1 MSYRGVSFLLFF
13 CLSLFAQDSVF
24 YLFQEEQIP
33 VYKEESIPSIIQ
45 PNSSPLKESEG
56 LQLNVNGE
64 KSVTMDVNQ
73 GLGVTQGLILDI
85 NGQIDSVTQ
94 IQAFLSD
101 QERDLEVQQ
110 YSGSLREFD
119 QVYFKITNPFYA
131 LSLGDIVVNYQ
142 VGIHGRWK
150 QNLRGVDASLNPQWG
165 HSQASIGTSKSLY
178 TVVRFQT
185 NLGQQGGYNIE
196 SSSGRIYSIRP
207 GSERVFLDGVELISG
222 VDYEINYFEGQL
234 NFLANRMI
242 QDIQQVEVRFEFWE
256 EQFVEDYSAISQTLN
271 WNKSEIGIWRFT
283 KARNYNNSND
293 SRIIIS
299 DALELD
305 SLRSQNEVYYELKGE
320 IYQKKPSNS
329 FNVGDTLYLPIFLE
343 TNQGSYRVVNDG
355 VNIEEQYYEFVGNGN
370 GLYDVSSEQEQNQA
384 QEWRGAYGQT
394 DFMGLNVHLEV
405 DQVQTTKE
413 EETNS
418 QKRIT
423 WEIKSSM
430 DSVDRKVIHYRWK
443 GLREESGFQDF
454 NQEDGGFFL
463 WNEWDLARDF
473 SRAKFSLDEFEIQI
487 RPSKGWINKFE
498 YQDLSITEID
508 SSLVGSQYEY
518 QMKYQSNWIQ
528 QENSLRF
535 LTHQMNLS
543 NDYHRKQIQSKTSIL
558 TSHLTPSFELVANER
573 GFDSLF
579 QENKLKPSLSYRR
592 EFDNYNW
599 SHNSDFEYR
608 EVFLTPEVDSLTSY
622 QFSESIEFNYKRQY
636 QLRQYFN
643 WTSQEEMLYE
653 KSKNQ
658 FWLTQFE
665 QSYWNEKSII
675 EGESRYELE
684 NTNANFLIP
693 IYQRVP
699 EGSGN
704 VQFDSLTQSYVTQ
717 VERGDYRI
725 AGWVNDSTQA
735 DQLQE
740 RSELSFFLRLNT
752 APLFQVK
759 EGFLAYSQ
767 LGWRANFFTSDTAR
781 AKVWIPEWKSSKH
794 SEYYESGQDQEIFF
808 LVDDENHSIG
818 WWRRFNHQFTN
829 GIGLQEESELSDL
842 VDIKYSMLKRW
853 KLLPQF
859 KKTNHINYGFG
870 YWDNYEWRL
879 MFSYERPWGLF
890 TRPFYKIARGAF
902 INSENQRQELQMDM
916 MGLEIEFNQADVGIS
931 NLKLQSIQL
940 NSEELPFAL
949 TQGYSKGDNFEINW
963 NNHIKMAQGL
973 YVDFNYL
980 LLWSRGT
987 PETFQRLLLEAR
999 AVF

>member
-1 MSYRGVSFLLFF
+1 MSYRGISFLLFF
-13 CLSLFAQDSVF
+13 CFSLFAQDSVF
-24 YLFQEEQIP
+24 YLFQREQIP
-33 VYKEESIPSIIQ
+33 VYQKDSISLFTQ
-45 PNSSPLKESEG
+45 SSLPTSEDEDGLK
-56 LQLNVNGE
+56 LNVNGE

-85 NGQIDSVTQ
+85 NGQLDSATQ

-119 QVYFKITNPFYA
+119 QVYFKITNPFYT
-131 LSLGDIVVNYQ
+131 LSLGDIVIDYQ

-150 QNLRGVDASLNPQWG
+150 QNLRGVDASLSPDWG
-165 HSQASIGTSKSLY
+165 QSQVSVGTSKSLY

-207 GSERVFLDGVELISG
+207 GSEKVFLDGIELLSG
-222 VDYEINYFEGQL
+222 IDYEINYFEGQL

-242 QDIQQVEVRFEFWE
+242 QDIQQVEVRFEYWE
-256 EQFVEDYSAISQTLN
+256 EQFVEDYSAMAQTLK
-271 WNKSEIGIWRFT
+271 WGQTEVGVWRFT
-283 KARNYNNSND
+283 KARNYNNSNN
-293 SRIIIS
+293 SLVVIS
-299 DALELD
+299 DAVELD
-305 SLRSQNEVYYELKGE
+305 SLRSQNEIYYELIDE
-320 IYQKKPSNS
+320 IYKKKSPNS
-329 FNVGDTLYLPIFLE
+329 FSVGDSLYRPIFLE
-343 TNQGSYRVVNDG
+343 TNQGSYQVVNDG
-355 VNIEEQYYEFVGNGN
+355 INIDEQYFEFVGVGN
-370 GLYDVSSEQEQNQA
+370 GLYDISSEQEQDQK
-384 QEWRGAYGQT
+384 QEWRGAFGQT
-394 DFMGLNVHLEV
+394 EFLGLNVHLEV
-405 DQVQTTKE
+405 DQVQTQE
-413 EETNS
+413 DEINLTN
-418 QKRIT
+418 RIT
-423 WEIKSSM
+423 WEIKSSV
-430 DSVDRKVIHYRWK
+430 DSTDHQVIQYRWK
-443 GLREESGFQDF
+443 GLREEADFQDF
-454 NQEDGGFFL
+454 NQEDGGFYL
-463 WNEWDLARDF
+463 WNDWDLARDF
-473 SRAKFSLDEFEIQI
+473 SLAKFSLDEYEIQI
-487 RPSKGWINKFE
+487 LPTQNWQNKFK
-498 YQDLSITEID
+498 YQDLTITELD
-508 SSLVGSQYEY
+508 SSLIGSQYEY
-518 QMKYQSNWIQ
+518 QMRYNSDWIQ
-528 QENSLRF
+528 QENNLRY
-535 LTHQMNLS
+535 LTHQTNLS
-543 NDYHRKQIQSKTSIL
+543 NDYHRKQIRSKTSIL
-558 TSHLTPSFELVANER
+558 TEYLTPSFELLANER
-573 GFDSLF
+573 GYDSLF
-579 QENKLKPSLSYRR
+579 QENKLKPSLDYRR
-592 EFDNYNW
+592 EFENFNW
-599 SHNSDFEYR
+599 SHHSDFEYR
-608 EVFLTPEVDSLTSY
+608 EVFLTPEVDSLKSY
-622 QFSESIEFNYKRQY
+622 QFSESMEFNYKRQY

-643 WTSQEEMLYE
+643 WTSQEEMLYQ
-653 KSKNQ
+653 KNKNQ

-665 QSYWNEKSII
+665 QSYWNQKSIL

-752 APLFQVK
+752 APLFQVN
-759 EGFLAYSQ
+759 EGFLAFSQ
-767 LGWRANFFTSDTAR
+767 LGWRANFFTSDTSR

-794 SEYYESGQDQEIFF
+794 SEYYESGQDQELFF
-808 LVDDENHSIG
+808 IVDDENHSIG

-842 VDIKYSMLKRW
+842 VDIKYSILKRW

-870 YWDNYEWRL
+870 YWDNYEWRA

-890 TRPFYKIARGAF
+890 TRPFYKIARGEF
-902 INSENQRQELQMDM
+902 INSDNQRQALQMDM
-916 MGLEIEFNQADVGIS
+916 LGLEIEFNQADVGIS

-949 TQGYSKGDNFEINW
+949 TQGYSQGDNFEINW
-963 NNHIKMAQGL
+963 NNHLKMTQGL
-973 YVDFNYL
+973 YIDFNYL
-980 LLWSRGT
+980 LLWSRGA
-987 PETFQRLLLEAR
+987 PETFQRLILEAR